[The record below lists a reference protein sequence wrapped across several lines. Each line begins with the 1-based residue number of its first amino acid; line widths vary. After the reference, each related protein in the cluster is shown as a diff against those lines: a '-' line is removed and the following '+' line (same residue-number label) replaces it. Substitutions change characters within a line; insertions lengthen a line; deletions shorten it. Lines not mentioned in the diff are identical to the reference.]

1 MSPSSLSASGVGCLK
16 EAGMAQ
22 VLADTARD
30 VFSVMMGA
38 SGVERDESGVA
49 GPPHTGVLAVLGLTG
64 ARTGAGML
72 WCSQESACKLAGHLL
87 MSEYETPTDEV
98 LDAVGEIANMII
110 GNVKS
115 DLEEV
120 VGTLSLGTPTVICG
134 AEFRARKANT
144 GSWTTVGLRWDEC
157 FFIAGISLSE
167 APASEHP
174 TFSAAGSGTLSGLP
188 SIP

>member
-1 MSPSSLSASGVGCLK
+1 MSASSLSAAGPACLK
-16 EAGMAQ
+16 EADLAL
-22 VLADTARD
+22 VLANTARD

-38 SGVERDESGVA
+38 ERVERDESGVA

-72 WCSQESACKLAGHLL
+72 WCSQEAACKLAGQLL
-87 MSEYETPTDEV
+87 MSEYESPTDEV

-120 VGTLSLGTPTVICG
+120 LGALSLGTPTVICG

-144 GSWTTVGLRWDEC
+144 KTWTTVGLRWDEC
-157 FFIAGISLSE
+157 FFIAGISLSD
-167 APASEHP
+167 APANEQIQP
-174 TFSAAGSGTLSGLP
+174 SAPVLP
-188 SIP
+188 PL